1 MGGIKLLGDEKSM
14 NKEVDEHISLD
25 LKVRKS
31 DIERVGI
38 ARVNDKVLS
47 KLRVEEGERVV
58 ITKDEQSILRKAFG
72 DEAVK
77 EDEIFLRPT
86 SREELD
92 VKEGDVV
99 KVEDYETVGEEI
111 KEKLGDIKEKLGK
124 GVSKLKEKFKK
135 EEDE

>member
-47 KLRVEEGERVV
+47 KLQVEEGERVV